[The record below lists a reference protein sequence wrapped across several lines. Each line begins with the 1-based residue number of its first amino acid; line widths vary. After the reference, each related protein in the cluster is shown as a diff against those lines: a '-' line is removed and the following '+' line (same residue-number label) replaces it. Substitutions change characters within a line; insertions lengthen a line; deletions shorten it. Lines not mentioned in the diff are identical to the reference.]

1 MDFSYTVKEEAF
13 RQELRSWLEQNL
25 PEGWLESQQ
34 LPEDE
39 EELGVF
45 LRAWQKTLSDSR
57 WAAIAWPEKHGG
69 RDATLMEEII
79 YHQEMVRV
87 KAPPLVN
94 YVGLH
99 MVGPTLMQIGTTE
112 QQQKYI
118 PKILSGE
125 EVWCQGYS
133 EPNAGSDLAAVQTTA
148 VKQGDKWIINGQKI
162 WTSFAHFAD
171 RCFLVARTSKGEKKH
186 HGITC
191 FLLDMNQPGVEVRP
205 IIQMNGEHDFNEVYL
220 NDAVAYDTEIIG
232 QLDDGWR
239 VTIALLMHERT
250 GIGAQV
256 FSLEQQ
262 FSELVSLMQ
271 NTTEDG
277 EPLIAK
283 ADVRKRLF
291 QLYMKQ
297 RGSLLN
303 YYRNLTKQLKVGH
316 PGVEGSMD
324 KLFVSEVTKEL
335 FSEAISLQGHNGLL
349 WKEDAVSGSNY
360 WQTNYLYSF
369 GQTIG
374 GGTSEIQ
381 RNTIAERIL
390 GLPKDAGR

>member
-1 MDFSYTVKEEAF
+1 MDFSYTAKEEAF

-34 LPEDE
+34 LPENE
-39 EELGVF
+39 EELGAF
-45 LRAWQKTLSDSR
+45 LRTWQKTLSDSR
-57 WAAIAWPEKHGG
+57 WAAIAWPEKYGG

-271 NTTEDG
+271 QTTEDG

-335 FSEAISLQGHNGLL
+335 FSEAISLQGHRGML
-349 WKEDAVSGSNY
+349 WKEDAISGSNY

>member
-39 EELGVF
+39 EELGAF

>member
-1 MDFSYTVKEEAF
+1 MDFSYTAKEEAF
-13 RQELRSWLEQNL
+13 RQELRGWLEQNL

-34 LPEDE
+34 LPESE
-39 EELGVF
+39 EELGAF

-271 NTTEDG
+271 QTTEDG

-335 FSEAISLQGHNGLL
+335 FSEAISLQGHRGML
-349 WKEDAVSGSNY
+349 WKEDAISGSNY